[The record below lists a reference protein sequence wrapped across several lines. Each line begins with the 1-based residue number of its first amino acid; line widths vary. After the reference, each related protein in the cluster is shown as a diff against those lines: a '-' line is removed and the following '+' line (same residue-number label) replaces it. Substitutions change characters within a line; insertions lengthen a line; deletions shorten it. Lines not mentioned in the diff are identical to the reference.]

1 MYRFV
6 RCIPNPRC
14 PDTQGWYL
22 VLEPHD
28 LATFM
33 DLHEG
38 VAKFYFNKFG
48 MDPHLKPDSEL
59 GVLKNPVRLAAL
71 WLTRVVKYREEGTTL
86 VVNSR
91 GGMLPLDSVEVVTE
105 VLSEKMCWPRE
116 SGRQGPW
123 DYEKITIARWPQAS
137 HYYLSSNKGRIF
149 VPPKYVHYEDAR
161 QVAEMYTD
169 KIDDKG
175 C

>member
-33 DLHEG
+33 ELHLG
-38 VAKFYFNKFG
+38 IANFYFCEFG
-48 MDPHLKPDSEL
+48 SGGHPPKDDQPDL
-59 GVLKNPVRLAAL
+59 GVPRNPIRLAEL
-71 WLTRVVKYREEGTTL
+71 WLTTVEKYRTAGTTL
-86 VVNSR
+86 VINSR

-105 VLSEKMCWPRE
+105 VESEKMCWPRE
-116 SGRQGPW
+116 GGR
-123 DYEKITIARWPQAS
+123 EKITIARWPQMS
-137 HYYLSSNKGRIF
+137 HYYLSSNMGRIF
-149 VPPKYVHYEDAR
+149 VPPKYARYEDAR
-161 QVAEMYTD
+161 LVAEMYTD
-169 KIDDKG
+169 KIEDKG